1 MAKEIVMPKLGETME
16 EGTITKWLVEE
27 GQTIKKGDL
36 IMEVETDKVTLEVE
50 SLVEGD
56 LLKIVVEEGVAV
68 PIGTVVG
75 YAGQEGDEL
84 PSEDKSVQ
92 QAEPQ
97 IQPEVAPA
105 PAPVENTDTPPAEAE
120 SDELKISPRAL
131 KLAIKLGVD
140 IAKIPPPAGK
150 NRLTA
155 NDVQDFY
162 DNLNK

>member
-1 MAKEIVMPKLGETME
+1 MVKEIVMPKLGETME

-27 GQTIKKGDL
+27 GQAIKKGDL
-36 IMEVETDKVTLEVE
+36 IIEIETDKVTLEVE

-56 LLKIVVEEGVAV
+56 LLKIVVEEGTAV
-68 PIGTVVG
+68 PIGTVIG
-75 YAGQEGDEL
+75 YAGQKGDEL
-84 PSEDKSVQ
+84 PPKDISPQ

-97 IQPEVAPA
+97 IQPAVTAG
-105 PAPVENTDTPPAEAE
+105 PVENTDTPPAEAK

-140 IAKIPPPAGK
+140 IGKIPPAAGK
-150 NRLTA
+150 SRLTA
-155 NDVQDFY
+155 KDVQAFY

>member
-1 MAKEIVMPKLGETME
+1 MVKEIVMPKLGETME
-16 EGTITKWLVEE
+16 EGTITKWLIEE
-27 GQTIKKGDL
+27 GQAIKKGDL

-56 LLKIVVEEGVAV
+56 LLKIVVDEGTVV

-75 YAGQEGDEL
+75 YAGQQGDEL
-84 PSEDKSVQ
+84 PQEDPSPQ

-97 IQPEVAPA
+97 IQPAVTAG
-105 PAPVENTDTPPAEAE
+105 PVENADTAPAEAE

-140 IAKIPPPAGK
+140 IAKIPPAAGK
-150 NRLTA
+150 GRLTA
-155 NDVQDFY
+155 KDVQNFF